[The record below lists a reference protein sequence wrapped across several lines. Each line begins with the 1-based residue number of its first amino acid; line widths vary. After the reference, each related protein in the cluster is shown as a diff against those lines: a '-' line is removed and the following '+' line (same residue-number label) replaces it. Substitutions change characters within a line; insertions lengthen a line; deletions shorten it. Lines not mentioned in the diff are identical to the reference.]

1 MRRVVITGLG
11 TINPIGQSVS
21 EFFENAL
28 KGKNGIRKIDRFDTE
43 GFSSKI
49 GGLIKDFKPEK
60 RLENK
65 ELRRKDLFSLYA
77 LYATQEAIEDSNILD
92 YKELNKERVGVIIAS
107 GIGGVITLE
116 NEFRVLYSKGPR
128 RVSPFLVPMMIADM
142 ASGLISMKYGF
153 KGPNFAVV
161 SACASS
167 THAIGESFHKIRHGY
182 ADVIITGG
190 TEAPFT
196 PLALAGFSNM
206 RALSTRNDEPEHA
219 SRPFDAKRDGFV
231 MAEGAGIVVLEELE
245 HARKRGAKIYGEVV
259 GYGATADAY
268 HITQPAPEGEGAYM
282 SMKLALRD
290 ANMSPSDIDY
300 INAHGTSTKLNDKFE
315 TVAIKRVFGE
325 RAYKIPVN
333 STKSMTGHML
343 GATGA
348 VEFIILTLSVKN
360 DIVHP
365 TRNYEYKD
373 PDCDLDYVPEGARE
387 VKIRAGM
394 SNSFGFGGHNAT
406 IIVKKFEE

>member
-11 TINPIGQSVS
+11 TINPIGHSVP
-21 EFFENAL
+21 ETFENAL

-43 GFSSKI
+43 GFGSKI
-49 GGLIKDFKPEK
+49 GGLVKDFKPEK
-60 RLENK
+60 RIDPK
-65 ELRRKDLFSLYA
+65 EQRRKDLYSLYA
-77 LYATQEAIEDSNILD
+77 LYAASEAIEDANLLEYPKLD
-92 YKELNKERVGVIIAS
+92 KERVGVIIAS
-107 GIGGVITLE
+107 GVGGIITLE
-116 NEFRVLYSKGPR
+116 EQFHVIATKGPA

-142 ASGLISMKYGF
+142 ASGLVSMKYGF

-167 THAIGESFHKIRHGY
+167 THAIGEAFHKIRHGY
-182 ADVIITGG
+182 ADVMITGG
-190 TEAPFT
+190 AEAPFT

-206 RALSTRNDEPEHA
+206 RALSKRNDEPENA
-219 SRPFDAKRDGFV
+219 SRPFDAERDGFV
-231 MAEGAGIVVLEELE
+231 MAEGAGIIVLEELE
-245 HARKRGAKIYGEVV
+245 HAKKRGAKIYGEIV
-259 GYGATADAY
+259 GYGATSDAY
-268 HITQPAPEGEGAYM
+268 HITQPAPEGEGAYKAM
-282 SMKLALRD
+282 QLALMD
-290 ANMSPSDIDY
+290 AGMSPSDIDY

-315 TVAIKRVFGE
+315 TIAIKRALGD

-373 PDCDLDYVPEGARE
+373 PDCDLDYVPDGPRE

-394 SNSFGFGGHNAT
+394 SNSLGFGGHNASV
-406 IIVKKFEE
+406 IVKKFE

>member
-1 MRRVVITGLG
+1 MRRVVITGFGTVNPLG
-11 TINPIGQSVS
+11 HSVE
-21 EFFENAL
+21 EFFKNAL
-28 KGKNGIRKIDRFDTE
+28 EGKNGISRIDRFNTE
-43 GFSSKI
+43 GFGSKI
-49 GGLIKDFKPEK
+49 GGLVKDFKPEK
-60 RLENK
+60 RLDVK
-65 ELRRKDLFSLYA
+65 ELKRKDLFSLYA
-77 LYATQEAIEDSNILD
+77 LYATQEAMEDSGLLD
-92 YKELNKERVGVIIAS
+92 YPQLNKERVGVMIAS

-116 NEFRVLYSKGPR
+116 NEFRVIATKGPR

-142 ASGLISMKYGF
+142 ASGLVSMKYGF
-153 KGPNFAVV
+153 KGPNFAIV

-206 RALSTRNDEPEHA
+206 RALSTRNDEPDKA

-231 MAEGAGIVVLEELE
+231 MAEGAGIIVLEELE
-245 HARKRGAKIYGEVV
+245 HAKKRGAKIYAEIV

-282 SMKLALRD
+282 SMMLAMKD
-290 ANMSPSDIDY
+290 AGMTPEDIDY

-315 TVAIKRVFGE
+315 TIAIKRAFGE

-348 VEFIILTLSVKN
+348 AEFIILTLSVKN
-360 DIVHP
+360 DVVHP
-365 TRNYEYKD
+365 TRNYEFKD

-406 IIVKKFEE
+406 VIVKKFED

>member
-11 TINPIGQSVS
+11 TINPIGYSVP

-28 KGKNGIRKIDRFDTE
+28 KGENGVRKIDRFDTE
-43 GFSSKI
+43 GFGSKI
-49 GGLIKDFKPEK
+49 GGLVQNFRPED
-60 RLENK
+60 RLDPK
-65 ELRRKDLFSLYA
+65 ELKRKDLFSLYA
-77 LYATQEAIEDSNILD
+77 LYATVEAVEDSGLTD
-92 YKELNKERVGVIIAS
+92 YPGLNKERVGVMIAS

-116 NEFRVLYSKGPR
+116 NEFRVLAAKGPR

-142 ASGLISMKYGF
+142 ASGLVSMKYGF
-153 KGPNFAVV
+153 KGPNFAIV

-182 ADVIITGG
+182 ADVIVTGG
-190 TEAPFT
+190 AEAPFT

-206 RALSTRNDEPEHA
+206 KALSTRNDEPEKA

-231 MAEGAGIVVLEELE
+231 MAEGASIIILEELE
-245 HARKRGAKIYGEVV
+245 HAKKRGAKIYGEIV

-282 SMKLALRD
+282 SMMLAMKD
-290 ANMSPSDIDY
+290 ANMSPEDIDY

-315 TVAIKRVFGE
+315 TIAIKRALGE

-348 VEFIILTLSVKN
+348 AEFIILTLSVKN
-360 DIVHP
+360 DVVHP

-406 IIVKKFEE
+406 VIVKKFED

>member
-11 TINPIGQSVS
+11 TVNPIGQSVP

-28 KGKNGIRKIDRFDTE
+28 KGVNGITKIDRFDTE
-43 GFSSKI
+43 GFGSKI
-49 GGLIKDFKPEK
+49 GGLVRDFKPEK
-60 RLENK
+60 RLDQR
-65 ELRRKDLFSLYA
+65 ELKRKDLFSLYA
-77 LYATQEAIEDSNILD
+77 LYATVEAIEDSGLLD
-92 YKELNKERVGVIIAS
+92 YPELDKERVGVMIAS

-116 NEFRVLYSKGPR
+116 NEFRVLANKGPR

-142 ASGLISMKYGF
+142 AAGLVSMKYGF
-153 KGPNFAVV
+153 KGPNFAIV

-190 TEAPFT
+190 AEAPFT

-206 RALSTRNDEPEHA
+206 KALSTRNDEPEKA
-219 SRPFDAKRDGFV
+219 SRPFDAQRDGFV
-231 MAEGAGIVVLEELE
+231 MAEGASIIILEELE
-245 HARKRGAKIYGEVV
+245 HAKKRGAEIYGEIV

-282 SMKLALRD
+282 SMMLAMKD
-290 ANMSPSDIDY
+290 AGMSPDEIDY

-315 TVAIKRVFGE
+315 TIAIKRALGD

-348 VEFIILTLSVKN
+348 AEFIILTLSVKN
-360 DIVHP
+360 DVVHP

-373 PDCDLDYVPEGARE
+373 PDCDLDYVPEGPRE

-406 IIVKKFEE
+406 VIVKKFEG

>member
-11 TINPIGQSVS
+11 TINPIGQSVQ

-28 KGKNGIRKIDRFDTE
+28 KGKNGIFRIDRFDTE
-43 GFSSKI
+43 GFGSKI
-49 GGLIKDFKPEK
+49 GGLIKDFQPEK
-60 RLENK
+60 RLDPR
-65 ELRRKDLFSLYA
+65 ELKRKDLFSLYA
-77 LYATQEAIEDSNILD
+77 LYAAQEAIENSGLLD
-92 YKELNKERVGVIIAS
+92 YPILNKERVGVMIAS

-116 NEFRVLYSKGPR
+116 NEFRVIATKGPR

-142 ASGLISMKYGF
+142 ASGLVSMKYGF
-153 KGPNFAVV
+153 KGPNFAIV

-167 THAIGESFHKIRHGY
+167 THAIGESFLKIRHGY

-190 TEAPFT
+190 SEAPFT

-206 RALSTRNDEPEHA
+206 RALSTRNDEPEKA

-231 MAEGAGIVVLEELE
+231 MAEGAGIIVLEELE
-245 HARKRGAKIYGEVV
+245 HAKKRGAIIYAEVA

-282 SMKLALRD
+282 AMRLAMED
-290 ANMSPSDIDY
+290 AKMTPDDIDY
-300 INAHGTSTKLNDKFE
+300 VNAHGTSTKLNDKFE
-315 TVAIKRVFGE
+315 TIAIKRALGE

-348 VEFIILTLSVKN
+348 AEFIILTLSVKN
-360 DIVHP
+360 NVVHP

-387 VKIRAGM
+387 VKIRAGI
-394 SNSFGFGGHNAT
+394 SNSFGFGGHNAS
-406 IIVKKFEE
+406 IIVKKFED

>member
-11 TINPIGQSVS
+11 TVNPIGQSVP

-28 KGKNGIRKIDRFDTE
+28 KGVNGITKIDRFDTE
-43 GFSSKI
+43 GFGSKI
-49 GGLIKDFKPEK
+49 GGLVRDFKPEK
-60 RLENK
+60 RFDQR
-65 ELRRKDLFSLYA
+65 ELKRKDLFSLYA
-77 LYATQEAIEDSNILD
+77 LYATVEAIEDSGLLD
-92 YKELNKERVGVIIAS
+92 YPELDKERVGVMIAS

-116 NEFRVLYSKGPR
+116 NEFRVLASKGPR

-142 ASGLISMKYGF
+142 ASGLVSMKYGF
-153 KGPNFAVV
+153 KGPNFAIV

-190 TEAPFT
+190 AEAPFT

-206 RALSTRNDEPEHA
+206 KALSIRNDEPEKA
-219 SRPFDAKRDGFV
+219 SRPFDAQRDGFV
-231 MAEGAGIVVLEELE
+231 MAEGASIIILEELE
-245 HARKRGAKIYGEVV
+245 HAKKRGAEIYGEIV

-282 SMKLALRD
+282 SMMLAMKD
-290 ANMSPSDIDY
+290 AGMSPDEIDY

-315 TVAIKRVFGE
+315 TIAIKRALGD

-348 VEFIILTLSVKN
+348 AEFIILTLSVKN
-360 DIVHP
+360 DVVHP

-373 PDCDLDYVPEGARE
+373 PDCDLDYVPEGSRE

-406 IIVKKFEE
+406 VIVKKFEG

>member
-11 TINPIGQSVS
+11 TINPIGHSVP

-28 KGKNGIRKIDRFDTE
+28 KGVNGIRKIDRFDTE
-43 GFSSKI
+43 GFGSKI
-49 GGLIKDFKPEK
+49 GGLIQNFQPEK
-60 RLENK
+60 RLNPK
-65 ELRRKDLFSLYA
+65 ELKRKDLFSLYA
-77 LYATQEAIEDSNILD
+77 LYAAAEAIEDSGLLD
-92 YKELNKERVGVIIAS
+92 YPHLDKERVGVMIAS
-107 GIGGVITLE
+107 GIGGIITLE
-116 NEFRVLYSKGPR
+116 NECRVLLTKGPR
-128 RVSPFLVPMMIADM
+128 RVSPFLVPKIIADM
-142 ASGLISMKYGF
+142 ASGLVSMKYGF
-153 KGPNFAVV
+153 KGPNFAIV

-167 THAIGESFHKIRHGY
+167 THAIGESFHKIRHEY

-190 TEAPFT
+190 AEAPLT
-196 PLALAGFSNM
+196 PIALAGFSNM
-206 RALSTRNDEPEHA
+206 KALSTRNDEPEKA
-219 SRPFDAKRDGFV
+219 SRPFDAERDGFV
-231 MAEGAGIVVLEELE
+231 IAEGASIVILEELE
-245 HARKRGAKIYGEVV
+245 HAKKRGAKIYGEIA

-268 HITQPAPEGEGAYM
+268 HIAQPAPEGEGAYM
-282 SMKLALRD
+282 SIMRAMKD
-290 ANMSPSDIDY
+290 ANMSPDDIDY

-315 TVAIKRVFGE
+315 TIAIKRALGE

-348 VEFIILTLSVKN
+348 AEFIILTLSVKN
-360 DIVHP
+360 NVVHP
-365 TRNYEYKD
+365 TRNYEHRD

-406 IIVKKFEE
+406 VIVKKFEG

>member
-11 TINPIGQSVS
+11 TINPIGQSVQ

-28 KGKNGIRKIDRFDTE
+28 KGKNGIFRIDRFDTE
-43 GFSSKI
+43 GFGSKI
-49 GGLIKDFKPEK
+49 GGLIKDFQPEK
-60 RLENK
+60 RLDPR
-65 ELRRKDLFSLYA
+65 ELKRKDLFSLYA
-77 LYATQEAIEDSNILD
+77 LYAAQEAIENSGLLD
-92 YKELNKERVGVIIAS
+92 YPILNKERVGVMIAS

-116 NEFRVLYSKGPR
+116 NEFRVIATKGPR

-142 ASGLISMKYGF
+142 ASGLVSMKYGF
-153 KGPNFAVV
+153 KGPNFAIV

-167 THAIGESFHKIRHGY
+167 THAIGESFLKIRRGY

-190 TEAPFT
+190 SEAPFT

-206 RALSTRNDEPEHA
+206 RALSTRNDEPEKA

-231 MAEGAGIVVLEELE
+231 MAEGAGIIVLEELE
-245 HARKRGAKIYGEVV
+245 HAKKRGAIIYAEVA

-282 SMKLALRD
+282 AMRLAMED
-290 ANMSPSDIDY
+290 AKMTPDDIDY
-300 INAHGTSTKLNDKFE
+300 VNAHGTSTKLNDKFE
-315 TVAIKRVFGE
+315 TIAIKRALGE

-348 VEFIILTLSVKN
+348 AEFIILTLSVKN
-360 DIVHP
+360 NVVHP

-387 VKIRAGM
+387 VKIRAGI
-394 SNSFGFGGHNAT
+394 SNSFGFGGHNAS
-406 IIVKKFEE
+406 IIVKKFED